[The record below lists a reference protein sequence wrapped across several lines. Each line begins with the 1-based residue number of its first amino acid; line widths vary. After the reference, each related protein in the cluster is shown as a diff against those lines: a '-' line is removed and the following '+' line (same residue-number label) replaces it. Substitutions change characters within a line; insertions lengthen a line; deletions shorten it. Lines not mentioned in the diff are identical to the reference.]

1 VRRGDIAAGA
11 VVGLLAAGATVGVGE
26 LVAAGVRPAAAPVIA
41 VGNRVILLTP
51 ESVKRWATREF
62 GTNDKH
68 VLLTGI
74 YTVLGLAAIVIGILA
89 VRWLW
94 AGLAGVA
101 LLGAFAVY
109 CALTA
114 HAHRGSDAVP
124 AIFGTLAGAAVLVWL
139 LRAVRS
145 DDGTVSLTRRQFLQ
159 AGIATAGFAAILS
172 VGGRAW
178 QHTKF
183 GVNKQR
189 ADLRLPPPAS
199 PAPVLSG
206 ADLGKSPTPFVTP
219 NGQFYKIDT
228 TLVSPQ
234 VDPRVWKLRIHGMVD
249 HEVTLTFADLIKRPL
264 IERWI
269 TLTCVSNDVGGD
281 LVGNAR
287 FLGARL
293 ADLLR
298 EVGIHPD
305 ADQLLAT
312 SDDGMTIGSP
322 TAVVMDGRDAMLAV
336 GMNGEPLPIDHGFPV
351 RMVVPGLYGYVSACK
366 WIVDLEA
373 TTFAK
378 AQGYWVRAGWAERG
392 PIRLASRID
401 TPRSGAKL
409 LVGQV
414 VPIAGVAWDQHV
426 GVSKVEVQVDSQPWQ
441 EARLATVP
449 STDTWRQW
457 VLPWK
462 VTGTGQH
469 TIRVRAFDAHGT
481 AQDAHYMDPFP
492 SGSTGFHQILVNGR
506 AP

>member
-1 VRRGDIAAGA
+1 MKRVDVAAGA
-11 VVGLLAAGATVGVGE
+11 AVGLLAAGATVAVGE
-26 LVAAGVRPAAAPVIA
+26 LAAVAVRPAAAPVIA

-51 ESVKRWATREF
+51 ESIKRWATREF

-74 YTVLGLAAIVIGILA
+74 YTVIGIASLIIGIVA

-94 AGLAGVA
+94 AGLVGVG
-101 LLGAFAVY
+101 LLGAFGVY

-114 HAHRGSDAVP
+114 SAHHGSDAVP
-124 AIFGTLAGAAVLVWL
+124 AILGTIAGGVVLVVL
-139 LRAVRS
+139 LRAARS
-145 DDGTVSLTRRQFLQ
+145 EDGAISPTRRQFLQ
-159 AGIATAGFAAILS
+159 AGAVTAGFATVGAL
-172 VGGRAW
+172 GGRVW
-178 QHTKF
+178 QHAHF
-183 GVNKQR
+183 GVSKQR
-189 ADLRLPPPAS
+189 AALRLPQPSS
-199 PAPVLSG
+199 PAPTLAG
-206 ADLGKSPTPFVTP
+206 AELGRSPVPFSTP
-219 NGQFYKIDT
+219 NGHFYKIDT

-234 VDPRVWKLRIHGMVD
+234 LDPRGWHLHVHGMVD
-249 HEVTLTFADLIKRPL
+249 HELTLTFDDLIRRPL

-269 TLTCVSNDVGGD
+269 TLTCVSNEVGGS

-298 EVGIHPD
+298 EAGVQPG

-312 SDDGMTIGSP
+312 SAEGMTIGSP

-373 TTFAK
+373 TTFDA
-378 AQGYWVRAGWAERG
+378 AQAYWVQGGWAQRG

-401 TPRSGAKL
+401 TPRSGAKYP
-409 LVGQV
+409 VGAV

-426 GVSKVEVQVDSQPWQ
+426 GVSKVEVQVDSGPWQ
-441 EARLATVP
+441 SARLATVP

-457 VLPWK
+457 VLPWT
-462 VTGTGQH
+462 VSDTGPH
-469 TIRVRAFDAHGT
+469 TVRVRAFDGRGT
-481 AQDAHYMDPFP
+481 VQEEHYADPFP
-492 SGSTGFHQILVNGR
+492 AGSTGYHQIVVTGR
-506 AP
+506 AA